1 MDRLTTREF
10 WNGNYEKEL
19 AARERHSAGSEV
31 PPRKSLLKRIVRRSL
46 GARLVDD
53 LTSSYTE
60 HVRWNVIYPRYL
72 PKTPGA
78 KVIEIGSAPGHHL
91 VQLWKVFGYEPF
103 GVEYAPG
110 GAEINR
116 EIFAGVGIRR
126 DNVIEADF
134 FDEGFADAHR
144 EKFDIVIS
152 GGFIEHFQNAKDVV
166 RRHLD
171 LLKPGG
177 YVAVSIPNFRGLNYL
192 LLRLLQHE
200 VIPMHNFEI
209 MRLNAFRGL
218 FCPRQVEC
226 LFCRYF
232 GTFSLGLFDGGDADV
247 DRPLRRLVVGSKIF
261 INPLLHLLPVQ
272 IDSRFTSPMLMYIGR
287 KKSSAECGAAVT

>member
-103 GVEYAPG
+103 GVESLQ
-110 GAEINR
+110 GA
-116 EIFAGVGIRR
+116 RR
-126 DNVIEADF
+126 SIERSSQELA
-134 FDEGFADAHR
+134 
-144 EKFDIVIS
+144 S
-152 GGFIEHFQNAKDVV
+152 GE
-166 RRHLD
+166 
-171 LLKPGG
+171 
-177 YVAVSIPNFRGLNYL
+177 
-192 LLRLLQHE
+192 
-200 VIPMHNFEI
+200 
-209 MRLNAFRGL
+209 
-218 FCPRQVEC
+218 
-226 LFCRYF
+226 
-232 GTFSLGLFDGGDADV
+232 T
-247 DRPLRRLVVGSKIF
+247 
-261 INPLLHLLPVQ
+261 
-272 IDSRFTSPMLMYIGR
+272 T
-287 KKSSAECGAAVT
+287 